1 MREKLREMDGKDK
14 AKLAVIAALLIITIC
29 AAAVPMLRHQ
39 KDLTADELRE
49 QLKDTAWSRKTEE
62 GTEGRMFTMFGE
74 MLIATLQDDGTLTKD
89 SCWLTYEITGPH
101 TLYLTNHHDDT
112 FKRHTKFAGE
122 HKISMINDDTIEI
135 DGVRY
140 KEANFDK
147 WKNIGYDETYWM

>member
-1 MREKLREMDGKDK
+1 MM
-14 AKLAVIAALLIITIC
+14 
-29 AAAVPMLRHQ
+29 
-39 KDLTADELRE
+39 
-49 QLKDTAWSRKTEE
+49 
-62 GTEGRMFTMFGE
+62 GR
-74 MLIATLQDDGTLTKD
+74 ITKD

-140 KEANFDK
+140 KKANFDK